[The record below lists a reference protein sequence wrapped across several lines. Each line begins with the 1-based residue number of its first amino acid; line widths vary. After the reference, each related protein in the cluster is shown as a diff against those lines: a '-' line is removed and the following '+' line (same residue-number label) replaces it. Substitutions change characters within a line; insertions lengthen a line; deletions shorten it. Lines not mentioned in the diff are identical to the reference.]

1 MKQITVLAVCI
12 CALIVPAALMAAP
25 QPVKQA
31 TYLSYNPKTG
41 LNDAQMNIAYQFP
54 DPKRFGYGPYPL
66 FVWTVATYE
75 WNRDALSVTFMSQMA
90 MRGFVGASVQ
100 YSNVN
105 AVQLCPDYI
114 NRAKSVFDSTR
125 STSAVGVLC
134 SLSGVS
140 CGKGIV
146 TAGISQGAALSILAK
161 NYAPAVMA
169 SFAMSISD
177 LNHQGV
183 DIDLSSCLDDQFTAI
198 PANRLMIVNGQN
210 DTVFGGQTPLMRVSG
225 FSCPNGSIQ
234 CWSPDGSGAGWYL
247 IQDFEVVDGN
257 ADHCYEMKGDC
268 SLSVFDTNWYL
279 PSTYNWS
286 LKPNLDWLAS
296 FGTKRTFSPTGY

>member
-1 MKQITVLAVCI
+1 MKKINVLAVCI
-12 CALIVPAALMAAP
+12 CVLIIPAALMAAP
-25 QPVKQA
+25 QPVKQT

-41 LNDAQMNIAYQFP
+41 QNDLQQNIAYQFP
-54 DPKRFGYGPYPL
+54 DPKKFGYGPYPL

-114 NRAKSVFDSTR
+114 SRAKSIFDSTR

-134 SLSGVS
+134 SLSGVN

-146 TAGISQGAALSILAK
+146 TAGMSQGAALSILAK
-161 NYAPAVMA
+161 NYAPSVMA

-183 DIDLSSCLDDQFTAI
+183 DVDLSSCLDNQYTAI
-198 PANRLMIVNGQN
+198 QSNRLMIVNGQN
-210 DTVFGGQTPLMRVSG
+210 DSVFGGQSPLMRVSG
-225 FSCPNGSIQ
+225 FSCPDGSIQ

-247 IQDFEVVDGN
+247 IQNFEVVDGN
-257 ADHCYEMKGDC
+257 ADHCYEMTGDC

-279 PSTYNWS
+279 PSSYNWS

-296 FGTKRTFSPTGY
+296 LGTRRTFSPSGY

>member
-1 MKQITVLAVCI
+1 VLVI
-12 CALIVPAALMAAP
+12 PATLMAAP
-25 QPVKQA
+25 QPVKQT

-41 LNDAQMNIAYQFP
+41 QNDLQQNIAYQYP
-54 DPKRFGYGPYPL
+54 DPKRFGSGPYPL

-90 MRGFVGASVQ
+90 ARGFVGASVQ
-100 YSNVN
+100 YSNLDV
-105 AVQLCPDYI
+105 VQMCPDYI
-114 NRAKSVFDSTR
+114 ARAKAVFDVTR

-140 CGKGIV
+140 CGGRGIV
-146 TAGISQGAALSILAK
+146 TAGISQGAALTILAK
-161 NYAPAVMA
+161 NYAPSVMA
-169 SFAMSISD
+169 SFGMSISD
-177 LNHQGV
+177 LNSQGV
-183 DIDLSSCLDDQFTAI
+183 AIDLSSCLDDQYTAI
-198 PANRLMIVNGQN
+198 PPNRLVIVNGVN

-225 FSCPNGSIQ
+225 YSCPTGSIQ
-234 CWSPDGSGAGWYL
+234 CWSPDGSGGGWYI
-247 IQDFEVVDGN
+247 IQNNEVLDGN
-257 ADHCYEMKGDC
+257 ADHCYEMNGDC
-268 SLSVFDTNWYL
+268 SLAVFDTNWYF